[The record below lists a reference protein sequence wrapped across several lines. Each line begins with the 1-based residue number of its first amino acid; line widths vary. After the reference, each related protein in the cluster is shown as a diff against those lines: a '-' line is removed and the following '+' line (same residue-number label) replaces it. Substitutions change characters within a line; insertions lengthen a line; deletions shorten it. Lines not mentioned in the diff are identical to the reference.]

1 MMLVYV
7 SKLDFQANLC
17 EAFAKVKKAALLWKL
32 RFGMGSFT
40 KDSQTISEQ
49 DFTQNVG
56 EVSSSIYLAVY
67 WAIAQNVGSWLGN
80 KDKIYICSHL
90 L

>member
-1 MMLVYV
+1 VLKFNRLCFNVGYHVFRNRLRIIFMMLVYV

-67 WAIAQNVGSWLGN
+67 
-80 KDKIYICSHL
+80 
-90 L
+90 